1 MNVTIIFDRDALY
14 WHDDL
19 KFNIMII
26 NHIIE
31 NLNEKLNH
39 SYWICLND
47 LYDALQLPRTKTG
60 LMYGWEN
67 NGDTKIEFE
76 LSPIENGPN
85 LEVKI
90 TNLVKLL

>member
-1 MNVTIIFDRDALY
+1 MNVTIIFNEDVLY
-14 WHDDL
+14 WRNDL
-19 KFNIMII
+19 KFNIMFTK
-26 NHIIE
+26 HIIE

-60 LMYGWEN
+60 LMYRWEN
-67 NGDTKIEFE
+67 DGDTKIEFE

-85 LEVKI
+85 LEVKV